1 MKKYIAAFIIFLF
14 SNTSFSQ
21 TAPCAFDE
29 FRNRQVENGFPLQ
42 EIETTIAQQAEKI
55 LEQNI
60 SRASNDTIY
69 TIPVVVHV
77 IHNGGT
83 ENISDAQII
92 SQITV
97 LNEDFRK
104 MSGTNGDG
112 NGVDTKIHFCL
123 AHKNPDGKCC
133 TGIVRV
139 KSPLTNH
146 LNYQREDL
154 AHLSSWDATRY
165 LNIYIVKTMASGVL
179 GYSSYPGSPINQDG
193 AVMRHTA
200 FGTTGTVSG
209 SSNLGRTAT
218 HELGHWFGLNHTFQ
232 DSCGTDVCVD
242 GDRVCDTPPVADP
255 NYGCPDSVNSC
266 HNDIPDVNDLI
277 DDYMDYTDDGCKSLF
292 TAGQAARMQATLQ
305 TIRTVVWSEANLIA
319 TGCDSNYVVP
329 SSCQPVADFI
339 TLTQNICTGSS
350 IYFMS
355 RSLNNDTAW
364 TWYFDGADTYTSNLQ
379 NPTIVY
385 STPGTYGVKLVVR
398 SANGIDSVERVN
410 YITVINPST
419 GSPNTWGDNFENGN
433 FPTNGLTI
441 DNPDNGITWER
452 TTDASYEGVASARI
466 QNLINTNYGQADA
479 LVIPRLDLTAFAT
492 PIKMRFKWAYARSDA
507 NYSDELIVLSSIDCG
522 NNWVQKFYKTGNA
535 LATGPTQTT
544 LFVPDSTQWKTALI
558 DLTTLNTSNHVDLK
572 IVNVTDGGNAI
583 YIDSLM
589 IGNFDFSTLPSSV
602 EEVNENGILVYPN
615 PSTNSLNISNLPMQS
630 QISLFNALGQQVW
643 SRFAE
648 DDTKLLSLSVDKLTS
663 GFYTLVV
670 KNSNTIH
677 SFKIIIQKP

>member
-1 MKKYIAAFIIFLF
+1 MKNLSLLLIFFLSLNF
-14 SNTSFSQ
+14 SFSQ
-21 TAPCAFDE
+21 NIPCAFDE
-29 FRNRQVENGFPLQ
+29 FRNRQVEDGYQLQ
-42 EIETTIAQQAEKI
+42 EIENTIAQQAEKI
-55 LEQNI
+55 LQRNI
-60 SRASNDTIY
+60 SRATNDTIY

-83 ENISDAQII
+83 ENISDAQIN
-92 SQITV
+92 SQIQV

-112 NGVDTKIHFCL
+112 NGVDTKIQFCL

-133 TGIVRV
+133 NGIVRV

-146 LNYQREDL
+146 QNYQRADL

-165 LNIYIVKTMASGVL
+165 LNIYIVKSMTAGVL
-179 GYSSYPGSPINQDG
+179 GYASYPGSPASQDG
-193 AVMRHTA
+193 SVMRHTA

-209 SSNLGRTAT
+209 SSNLGRTAS

-232 DSCGTDVCVD
+232 DSCGTNVCAD
-242 GDRVCDTPPVADP
+242 GDHVCDTPPVGEP

-266 HNDIPDVNDLI
+266 HNDVPDVNDLI
-277 DDYMDYTDDGCKSLF
+277 DDYMDYTDDACKSQF

-305 TIRTVVWSEANLIA
+305 TIRTQIWSETNLIA
-319 TGCDSNYVVP
+319 TGCDSNYIAP
-329 SSCQPVADFI
+329 AICPPVADFI

-379 NPTIVY
+379 NPTITY

-398 SANGIDSVERVN
+398 GANGEDSIERFS
-410 YITVINPST
+410 YITVANPAP

-452 TTDASYEGVASARI
+452 TTDASSEGVASARI

-479 LVIPRLDLTAFAT
+479 LLIPRLDFTAFST
-492 PIKMRFKWAYARSDA
+492 PIKMRFKWAYARGDA

-522 NNWVQKFYKTGNA
+522 TNWVQKYYKTGNA

-544 LFVPDSTQWKTALI
+544 LFIPDSSQWKNTII
-558 DLTTLNTSNHVDLK
+558 DLTSLNTSDHVDIK
-572 IVNVTDGGNAI
+572 IVNVTDGGNAL

-589 IGNFDFSTLPSSV
+589 IGDFDFTTLPSGV
-602 EEVNENGILVYPN
+602 EELDPSEIRVYPN
-615 PSTNSLNISNLPMQS
+615 PATNTLNITNLPMQS
-630 QISLFNALGQQVW
+630 SISFFNTLGQRVW
-643 SRFAE
+643 SRQME
-648 DDTKLLSLSVDKLTS
+648 DGINGLSFSVNELTG

-670 KNSNTIH
+670 RNSNSIH
-677 SFKIIIQKP
+677 SSKIIIQKP